1 MAKATKMIRLE
12 RWLTENDVT
21 YEDLAKRLGVTSPAI
36 FHYIEGRNRP
46 SAEKLVKLSEIT
58 GISCAELLGP
68 DDGAK
73 KKPVVPTS
81 DSPVAV

>member
-12 RWLTENDVT
+12 QWLTENDVT

-46 SAEKLVKLSEIT
+46 NAEKLVKLSEIT
-58 GISCAELLGP
+58 GISCAELLGAE
-68 DDGAK
+68 GTK
-73 KKPVVPTS
+73 KNSVIQTNS
-81 DSPVAV
+81 SVAV

>member
-1 MAKATKMIRLE
+1 MAKATKMLRLE
-12 RWLTENDVT
+12 RWITENDVT

-58 GISCAELLGP
+58 GISCAELLSEVE
-68 DDGAK
+68 A
-73 KKPVVPTS
+73 
-81 DSPVAV
+81 A

>member
-1 MAKATKMIRLE
+1 MAKATKMLRLE

-21 YEDLAKRLGVTSPAI
+21 YEDLARRLGVTSPAI

-58 GISCAELLGP
+58 GISCAELLAV
-68 DDGAK
+68 DEGAK
-73 KKPVVPTS
+73 KNTVIPPS
-81 DSPVAV
+81 DSPVAA